1 MIINPFSNTCTPYPV
16 RPRYGLQKFESDF
29 QTQRERTV
37 IFYLKLNPLQRNCIA
52 GESMI

>member
-1 MIINPFSNTCTPYPV
+1 MIINAILNKCTPYPV

-37 IFYLKLNPLQRNCIA
+37 IFYLKLNPLQRNYTA
-52 GESMI
+52 GESLI

>member
-1 MIINPFSNTCTPYPV
+1 MIINAILNTCTPYPV

-52 GESMI
+52 GESLI